1 MKRTLQAA
9 VWFGLVLPAA
19 SAMACP
25 YCAQDRGA
33 GLLLIAAI
41 SLLPLALA
49 AGVWW
54 HVKRIS
60 EPGRSASGG
69 GISSAGTPGYD
80 G

>member
-1 MKRTLQAA
+1 MRGMMQAA
-9 VWFGLVLPAA
+9 SSLGLMLPAA

-33 GLLLIAAI
+33 GLFLIAAI

-54 HVKRIS
+54 QVKRIS
-60 EPGRSASGG
+60 EPGRSAGGG
-69 GISSAGTPGYD
+69 GISSAGTHGYD